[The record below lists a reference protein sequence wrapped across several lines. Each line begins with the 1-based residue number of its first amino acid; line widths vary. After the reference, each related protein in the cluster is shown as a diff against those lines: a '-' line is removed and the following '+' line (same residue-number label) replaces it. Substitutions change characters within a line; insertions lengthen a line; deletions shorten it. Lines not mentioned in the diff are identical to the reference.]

1 MIDKD
6 ANEHALAQNW
16 ETPISLHHHV
26 PECFLQT
33 FLACAPLSS
42 FFFFLLKLMSSH
54 LVTGIQ
60 FSLIHLSQS
69 IQDSCRQYTQASSQ
83 A

>member
-42 FFFFLLKLMSSH
+42 FFFFF
-54 LVTGIQ
+54 TEINE
-60 FSLIHLSQS
+60 
-69 IQDSCRQYTQASSQ
+69 
-83 A
+83 